1 MSNLLVKDGAAA
13 TKYLKAT
20 GAGTN
25 VDPHIQE
32 HLETNSLEML
42 GTNQDIAVAAQAIQ
56 VATEAPLYVDDLG
69 DHYQR
74 VKVAFGEADTVT
86 NASATNPLPVTGPL
100 TDAQIRATP
109 LPVSGTVTTTG
120 LTDTQLRATP
130 VPVSGTVTTGALTD
144 AQLRATAVP
153 VSGTVTAAPATRTL
167 LTVTGTR
174 TTSGD
179 GTALIAAPAAGN
191 HVVIVNLEVNPSEAT
206 VTIILKSGSTAK
218 RTWTLA
224 QNSLYAN
231 DYPRGHELRMG
242 SAAAVYLNL
251 SGDSDTNYAID
262 YFLEAD

>member
-1 MSNLLVKDGAAA
+1 MANLQVKDGAAA
-13 TKYLKAT
+13 TKYLKAS

-25 VDPHIQE
+25 VDPHITE
-32 HLETNSLEML
+32 TLETNSLELL

-100 TDAQIRATP
+100 TDAE
-109 LPVSGTVTTTG
+109 
-120 LTDTQLRATP
+120 LRATP
-130 VPVSGTVTTGALTD
+130 VPVSGTVTATVTGAATSAKQDTLIAAVDGLEAALAGTLT
-144 AQLRATAVP
+144 V
-153 VSGTVTAAPATRTL
+153 APSTRTL

-179 GTALIAAPAAGN
+179 GTAIIAAPGASLR
-191 HVVIVNLEVNPSEAT
+191 VVIVNYEFNPKEAT
-206 VTIILKSGSTAK
+206 TTILLKSGTTVK
-218 RTWTLA
+218 RTITLA

-231 DYPRGHELRMG
+231 DFPRGHELRMG
-242 SAAAVYLNL
+242 VNEAVYVNL
-251 SGDSDTNYAID
+251 DGDSDTNYSFD
-262 YFLEAD
+262 TFTEAG